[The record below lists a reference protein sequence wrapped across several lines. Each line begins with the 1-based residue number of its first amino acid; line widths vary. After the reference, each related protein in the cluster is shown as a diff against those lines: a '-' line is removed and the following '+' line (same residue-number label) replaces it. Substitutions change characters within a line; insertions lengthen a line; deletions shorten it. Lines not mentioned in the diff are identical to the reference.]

1 LQELQHGRAEFKQ
14 LAPAPLHAVHEDI
27 PVFMLNAHTYPAGQL
42 VEVHILETPL
52 SKLARRDTASPA
64 ARTPGA
70 VSITAT
76 ITATTRILAATHRKG
91 VPHVSRHR
99 YHATG
104 QGLNAKG

>member
-1 LQELQHGRAEFKQ
+1 MQELQHGRAEFKQ

-42 VEVHILETPL
+42 VEVHPGPLETPL

-70 VSITAT
+70 VSSTAT
-76 ITATTRILAATHRKG
+76 IPATTRILAATHR
-91 VPHVSRHR
+91 
-99 YHATG
+99 
-104 QGLNAKG
+104 